1 MSDRDQNNLPP
12 STAGAAP
19 AVVSVESGQPM
30 TTLSAGPQQI
40 LRNLREIMNNK
51 EDDDQ
56 TRLDKITLLVS
67 SNMETQVCSIYLVLD
82 TGELE
87 LFATEGLN
95 KDAVHTTKMP
105 AGRGLVSYIAKT
117 ADHLNLP
124 NARSHP
130 NFMYLPETG
139 EDIYHSF
146 LGVPILKHGISI
158 GVLTVQNRSM
168 RIYSEE
174 ECEVLFTVS
183 MLLAEVIST
192 SKSISLSG
200 VIGGQNDR
208 PEIVDATHSMPVNLK
223 GISFSSGIAIGHV
236 VLHQPRIKITNLM
249 SDDVQAEHKR
259 LSQAIRTLRASI
271 ADMLEHPD
279 LARTGEHRDI
289 LETFLMFANDRGW
302 KRKIHEALTQGI
314 TAEIAVEKV
323 QISTRA
329 RMLRQT
335 DPYLRERLHDLDD
348 LGNRL
353 LRILTNNQ
361 STSVT
366 AELPDD
372 TILVAR
378 NLGPAELLDY
388 DQNKLKGLV
397 LEEGAANSHAG
408 IVARALGIPAIGGVT
423 DIFNYI
429 EQDDPV
435 IIDAETAELYLRPR
449 NEILNS
455 FIDKKALFAE
465 KQQEYAKIR
474 QLPAKSID
482 QQYINLMI
490 NAGLDAD
497 LEHFEESGAQGI
509 GLYRTEVQLMLL
521 SKYPGKQALTANY
534 KKVFE
539 HLGKKSITFRTFD
552 VGGDKVLPYIR
563 STKEENPALGWRA
576 IRMALDR
583 PGLFRHQLRA
593 LLTAARGHE
602 LNIMFPMVADIS
614 EFREAKKFVEAEQA
628 ILESKNIGT
637 PTKVNL
643 GVMIEV
649 PALLWQLPALF
660 KEVDFASVGSNDL
673 LQFTYAADRG
683 NPLLQ
688 GRYHSLATPV
698 LNMLRTI
705 VVAADAANIPLSLC
719 GEIAGKPKLALALLG
734 IGFKNLSMNSASV
747 GPVKMMVRSLN
758 VEKFSTFLNEHLD
771 RDSEGINDI
780 ISDYIAENN
789 IKISV

>member
-1 MSDRDQNNLPP
+1 MSDKEKNNPP
-12 STAGAAP
+12 TI
-19 AVVSVESGQPM
+19 VSVRSGEPM
-30 TTLSAGPQQI
+30 SVTAAGPQQI
-40 LRNLREIMNNK
+40 LRDLREIMASDVN
-51 EDDDQ
+51 DQ
-56 TRLDKITLLVS
+56 ARLDKITVLVS
-67 SNMETQVCSIYLVLD
+67 SNMQAEVCSIYLVLN

-95 KDAVHTTKMP
+95 KAAVHTTKMP
-105 AGRGLVSYIAKT
+105 AGQGLVSYIAQT
-117 ADHLNLP
+117 ANHLNLP

-130 NFMYLPETG
+130 NFMFLPETG
-139 EDIYHSF
+139 EDVYHSF

-158 GVLTVQNRSM
+158 GVLTVQNKSM

-174 ECEVLFTVS
+174 ECEVLYTVS

-192 SKSISLSG
+192 SKSINLSG
-200 VIGGQNDR
+200 LVGGQDNK
-208 PEIVDATHSMPVNLK
+208 PEIADPSHSMPVNLS
-223 GISFSSGIAIGHV
+223 GLSFSHGIAIGHV
-236 VLHQPRIKITNLM
+236 VLHEPRIKITNLIA
-249 SDDVQAEHKR
+249 DDVEVEHKR
-259 LSQAIRTLRASI
+259 LSKAVKALRASI
-271 ADMLEHPD
+271 NDMLEHPD

-289 LETFLMFANDRGW
+289 LETYLMFANDRGW
-302 KRKIHEALTQGI
+302 KRKMHEALSQGI

-323 QISTRA
+323 QAATRA

-361 STSVT
+361 ATSVS
-366 AELPDD
+366 ADLPDD

-388 DQNKLKGLV
+388 DKDKLKGLV

-408 IVARALGIPAIGGVT
+408 IVARAMGIPAIGGVSH
-423 DIFNYI
+423 IFDHI
-429 EQDDPV
+429 EQDDQAIV
-435 IIDAETAELYLRPR
+435 DGESGDLYLRPSKDVMA
-449 NEILNS
+449 S
-455 FIDKKALFAE
+455 FLDKKALFAE

-474 QLPAKSID
+474 KLPAKSID

-497 LEHFEESGAQGI
+497 LEHFDESGAQAI

-521 SKYPGKQALTANY
+521 NKYPRKDELTATY
-534 KKVFE
+534 QKVFDQ
-539 HLGKKSITFRTFD
+539 LGDKKITFRTFD

-563 STKEENPALGWRA
+563 ATKEENPALGWRA

-583 PGLFRHQLRA
+583 PGIFRHQIRA
-593 LLTAARGHE
+593 LLMAARGHE
-602 LNIMFPMVADIS
+602 LNIMFPMITDIF
-614 EFREAKKFVEAEQA
+614 EFRAAKKHVEKEEN
-628 ILESKNIGT
+628 ILKAKNIGM
-637 PTKVNL
+637 PTKINL
-643 GVMIEV
+643 GLMIEV

-688 GRYHSLATPV
+688 GRYHSLATPI
-698 LNMLRTI
+698 LSMLRTI
-705 VVAADAANIPLSLC
+705 VVAANEANIPLSLC

-734 IGFKNLSMNSASV
+734 IGFKDLSMNSSTV
-747 GPVKMMVRSLN
+747 GPVKMMIRSLDIG
-758 VEKFSTFLNEHLD
+758 KFATFLNDHLD
-771 RDSEGINDI
+771 QSSEGINDI
-780 ISDYIAENN
+780 ISDYITENN
-789 IKISV
+789 VKISV

>member
-1 MSDRDQNNLPP
+1 MSLL
-12 STAGAAP
+12 A
-19 AVVSVESGQPM
+19 
-30 TTLSAGPQQI
+30 AGPHQI
-40 LRNLREIMNNK
+40 LRDLRVIMAS
-51 EDDDQ
+51 DVDDQ
-56 TRLDKITLLVS
+56 ERLDKITLLVS
-67 SNMETQVCSIYLVLD
+67 TNMQAEVCSIYLVLN

-95 KDAVHTTKMP
+95 KDAVHNAKMP
-105 AGRGLVSYIAKT
+105 AGQGLVSHIAKT
-117 ADHLNLP
+117 ANHLNLA
-124 NARSHP
+124 NARSHD
-130 NFMYLPETG
+130 NFMFLPETG
-139 EDIYHSF
+139 EDVYHSF

-158 GVLTVQNRSM
+158 GVLTVQNKSM

-174 ECEVLFTVS
+174 ECEVLYTVS

-192 SKSISLSG
+192 SKSINLSG
-200 VIGGQNDR
+200 LVSGQDDK

-223 GISFSSGIAIGHV
+223 GISFSHGIAIGHV
-236 VLHQPRIKITNLM
+236 VLHEPKIKITNLIA
-249 SDDVQAEHKR
+249 DDVEAEHKR
-259 LSQAIRTLRASI
+259 VSKAIKALRASI
-271 ADMLEHPD
+271 SDMLEHPD

-289 LETFLMFANDRGW
+289 LETYLMFANDRGW
-302 KRKIHEALTQGI
+302 KRKIHEALTQGL

-323 QISTRA
+323 QIATRA

-353 LRILTNNQ
+353 LRILTNNLA
-361 STSVT
+361 TSVS
-366 AELPDD
+366 ADLPDD
-372 TILVAR
+372 AILVAR

-388 DQNKLKGLV
+388 DKDKLKGLV

-408 IVARALGIPAIGGVT
+408 IVARAMGIPAIGSVT

-429 EQDDPV
+429 EQDDQA
-435 IIDAETAELYLRPR
+435 IIDAEGGELYIRPSKDVAEAF
-449 NEILNS
+449 N
-455 FIDKKALFAE
+455 DKKALFAE

-474 QLPAKSID
+474 HLPAQSVD
-482 QQYINLMI
+482 QQHINLMI

-497 LEHFEESGAQGI
+497 LEHFDESGAQGI

-521 SKYPGKQALTANY
+521 SKYPRKDALTANY
-534 KKVFE
+534 LKAFKQLGDKK
-539 HLGKKSITFRTFD
+539 ITFRTFD

-583 PGLFRHQLRA
+583 PGIFRHQLRA
-593 LLTAARGHE
+593 LLMAARGYE
-602 LNIMFPMVADIS
+602 LNIMFPMITDIS
-614 EFREAKKFVEAEQA
+614 EFRAAKQFVEKEKE
-628 ILESKNIGT
+628 ILASKNIGM

-643 GVMIEV
+643 GLMIEV

-660 KEVDFASVGSNDL
+660 KEADFASVGSNDL

-688 GRYHSLATPV
+688 GRYHSLTTPI
-698 LNMLRTI
+698 LSMLRTI
-705 VVAADAANIPLSLC
+705 VVAAEQANIPLSLC

-734 IGFKNLSMNSASV
+734 IGFKNLSMNSSTI
-747 GPVKMMVRSLN
+747 GPVKMMIRSLDIN
-758 VEKFSTFLNEHLD
+758 NFSEFLNAHLD
-771 RDSEGINDI
+771 DASEGINDL

-789 IKISV
+789 VKISI

>member
-1 MSDRDQNNLPP
+1 MSDSDQNIPP
-12 STAGAAP
+12 EPSPEAP
-19 AVVSVESGQPM
+19 PTVVSVASGQPM
-30 TTLSAGPQQI
+30 TITAAGPQQI
-40 LRNLREIMNNK
+40 LRDLREIMASDA
-51 EDDDQ
+51 DDDQ
-56 TRLDKITLLVS
+56 VRLDKITLLVS
-67 SNMETQVCSIYLVLD
+67 NNMQAEVCSIYLVLK

-95 KDAVHTTKMP
+95 KDAVHITKMP
-105 AGRGLVSYIAKT
+105 AGQGLVSYIAQS
-117 ADHLNLP
+117 AQHLNLP
-124 NARSHP
+124 NAKSHP

-158 GVLTVQNRSM
+158 GVLTVQNTSM

-174 ECEVLFTVS
+174 ECEVLYTVS
-183 MLLAEVIST
+183 MLLAEIIST
-192 SKSISLSG
+192 TKSISLSG
-200 VIGGQNDR
+200 LISGKDDR
-208 PEIVDATHSMPVNLK
+208 PETVDATHSMPVNLG
-223 GISFSSGIAIGHV
+223 GISFSSGIGIGHV
-236 VLHQPRIKITNLM
+236 VFHQPRIKITNLIA
-249 SDDVQAEHKR
+249 DDVEAEHKR
-259 LSQAIRTLRASI
+259 LSKAIHTLRASI
-271 ADMLEHPD
+271 SDLLEHPD

-289 LETFLMFANDRGW
+289 LETYLMFANDRGW

-314 TAEIAVEKV
+314 TAETAVEKV

-329 RMLRQT
+329 RMLRQS

-353 LRILTNNQ
+353 LRVLTNNQ
-361 STSVT
+361 STSVS

-388 DQNKLKGLV
+388 DKDKLKGLI

-408 IVARALGIPAIGGVT
+408 IVARALGLPAIGGVG
-423 DIFNYI
+423 DIFTYV
-429 EQDDPV
+429 EQEDAV
-435 IIDAETAELYLRPR
+435 IVDAESGDVYLRPSKDVA
-449 NEILNS
+449 EAY
-455 FIDKKALFAE
+455 IDKEALFAE

-474 QLPAKSID
+474 NLPAKSID

-497 LEHFEESGAQGI
+497 LEHFDESGAEGI
-509 GLYRTEVQLMLL
+509 GLYRTEVQLMLM
-521 SKYPGKQALTANY
+521 SKYPGKEALQANY
-534 KKVFE
+534 QKAFEQLGDKK
-539 HLGKKSITFRTFD
+539 ITFRTFD

-593 LLTAARGHE
+593 LLMAARGHE
-602 LNIMFPMVADIS
+602 LNIMFPMIADIS
-614 EFREAKKFVEAEQA
+614 EFRAAKEFVEIEKA
-628 ILESKNIGT
+628 ILKAKNIGM
-637 PTKVNL
+637 PSKVNL
-643 GVMIEV
+643 GLMIEV

-660 KEVDFASVGSNDL
+660 KEADFASVGSNDL

-688 GRYHSLATPV
+688 GRYHSLTTPI
-698 LNMLRTI
+698 LTMLRTI
-705 VVAADAANIPLSLC
+705 VVAANQADIPLSLC

-734 IGFKNLSMNSASV
+734 IGFKHLSMNSATI
-747 GPVKMMVRSLN
+747 GPVKMMIRSLN
-758 VEKFSTFLNEHLD
+758 ISQFEDFLNNHLD
-771 RDSEGINDI
+771 AGSEGINDL
-780 ISDYIAENN
+780 ISDYIAENSV
-789 IKISV
+789 KISV

>member
-1 MSDRDQNNLPP
+1 MSDREQNNLSS
-12 STAGAAP
+12 STPEAAP
-19 AVVSVESGQPM
+19 VVVSIESGQPM
-30 TTLSAGPQQI
+30 SPLAAGPQQI
-40 LRNLREIMNNK
+40 LRDLREIMASQDN
-51 EDDDQ
+51 DDQ

-67 SNMETQVCSIYLVLD
+67 SNMQAEVSSIYLVLN

-95 KDAVHTTKMP
+95 KDAVHTAKMP
-105 AGRGLVSYIAKT
+105 AGRGLISYIAKT
-117 ADHLNLP
+117 AAHLNLP

-130 NFMYLPETG
+130 NFVFLPETG

-158 GVLTVQNRSM
+158 GVLTVQNKSM

-174 ECEVLFTVS
+174 ECEVLYTVS

-192 SKSISLSG
+192 SKSIRLSG
-200 VIGGQNDR
+200 VVSGQDDK

-249 SDDVQAEHKR
+249 SDDVEAEHKR

-302 KRKIHEALTQGI
+302 KRKIHEALTKGI

-323 QISTRA
+323 QIATRA
-329 RMLRQT
+329 QMLRQA

-361 STSVT
+361 ATSVS

-388 DQNKLKGLV
+388 DQSKLKGLV
-397 LEEGAANSHAG
+397 LEEGATNSHAG
-408 IVARALGIPAIGGVT
+408 IVARALGIPAIGGVA

-435 IIDAETAELYLRPR
+435 IVDAETAELYLRPR
-449 NEILNS
+449 SEILNS

-474 QLPAKSID
+474 LLPAKSVD
-482 QQYINLMI
+482 NQDINLMI
-490 NAGLDAD
+490 NAGLDVD
-497 LEHFEESGAQGI
+497 LEHFDESGAQGI

-521 SKYPGKQALTANY
+521 SKYPGKDALTANY
-534 KKVFE
+534 KKAFDQ
-539 HLGKKSITFRTFD
+539 LGDKKITFRTFD

-593 LLTAARGHE
+593 LLMAARGHE

-614 EFREAKKFVEAEQA
+614 EFRQAKKFVEAEKA
-628 ILESKNIGT
+628 KLKAKNIGM

-649 PALLWQLPALF
+649 PALLWQLSALF

-688 GRYHSLATPV
+688 GRYHSLTTPI
-698 LNMLRTI
+698 LNMLRSI
-705 VVAADAANIPLSLC
+705 VVAANAANIPLSLC
-719 GEIAGKPKLALALLG
+719 GEIAGRPKLALALLG
-734 IGFKNLSMNSASV
+734 IGFKHLSMNSASV
-747 GPVKMMVRSLN
+747 GPVKMMVRSLDLQ
-758 VEKFSTFLNEHLD
+758 KFSTFLNQHLD
-771 RDSEGINDI
+771 DDCEGINDI

-789 IKISV
+789 IKINV